1 MNRLLV
7 LLLLLMPVLA
17 VAEQQVL
24 EVITLGYRQA
34 DDVIPIV
41 RPLLAPGGTVTG
53 MNNRL
58 VVRTTPA
65 NMAELKQVLAAID
78 SAPRRLQISV
88 RQTATAEGTRDS
100 ASVSGTAAIGGNAQ
114 VTVPRPPGA
123 RNAPGVSVQSGRV
136 DVEGHAVSS
145 RAARDEGVTQTVQ
158 VLEGNA
164 AFIRTGQSVPSTI
177 TQITQTPGS
186 NQVMQSTQ
194 YIDADTGFYATPR
207 VNGDRVTLEIT
218 TARDRVRNPA
228 TGAVNIQR
236 VGTVVSGRLGEWI
249 EIGGSTERIDRS
261 QSEIL
266 ARSRDARSESR
277 RVLLMVEEVK

>member
-41 RPLLAPGGTVTG
+41 RPLLAPGGMVTG

-58 VVRTTPA
+58 VMRTTPA

-100 ASVSGTAAIGGNAQ
+100 ASVSGTAAVGSNAQ
-114 VTVPRPPGA
+114 MTVARPPGA

-207 VNGDRVTLEIT
+207 VSGDRVTLEIS

-228 TGAVNIQR
+228 TGAVNVQR

-249 EIGGSTERIDRS
+249 EIGGSTERMDRS

-266 ARSRDARSESR
+266 ARSRDASSESR

>member
-41 RPLLAPGGTVTG
+41 RPLLAPGGMVTG

-58 VVRTTPA
+58 VMRTTPA

-100 ASVSGTAAIGGNAQ
+100 ASVSGTAAVGSNAQ
-114 VTVPRPPGA
+114 MTVARPPGA

-207 VNGDRVTLEIT
+207 VSGDRVTLEIS

-228 TGAVNIQR
+228 TGAVNVQR

-249 EIGGSTERIDRS
+249 EIGGSTERMDRS